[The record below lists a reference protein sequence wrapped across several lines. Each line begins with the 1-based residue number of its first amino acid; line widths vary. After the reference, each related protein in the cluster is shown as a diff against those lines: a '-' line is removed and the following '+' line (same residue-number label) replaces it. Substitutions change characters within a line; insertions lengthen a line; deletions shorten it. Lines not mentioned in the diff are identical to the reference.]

1 MPGDAHTKE
10 LPPPAVAATH
20 ALEVASVHADPGSS
34 GLDRQ
39 VEIVSG
45 YASSHPDDVVANEGA
60 AEAHQ
65 DREIFSPP
73 TTATSTK
80 GQRSTSA
87 AAAPAARRELDEKVF
102 PSLATAATTRPTAAS
117 RAAARSLADGHAA
130 SGGWMPEG
138 RSRPAAGTIIDGSD
152 LDEDEL
158 DAMYDLGADENSED
172 ERLSSSTVRSDYG
185 EESSGDD
192 TVIEVIPTTAT
203 ASRVPPLGNDPLEMA
218 AKGTLPQRRFKIPD
232 RVVDNVEEYVSR
244 VDTTLFVMGFTPLP
258 LTPTSAWGVLNMVN
272 SFHC

>member
-1 MPGDAHTKE
+1 MKE

-20 ALEVASVHADPGSS
+20 VLEVPSVHAGSS

-39 VEIVSG
+39 VEITSG

-60 AEAHQ
+60 AAACQ
-65 DREIFSPP
+65 NREIFSPP
-73 TTATSTK
+73 TTVTSTK

-87 AAAPAARRELDEKVF
+87 AAAPAARRELDEVF
-102 PSLATAATTRPTAAS
+102 PSLARAATTRPTAAS
-117 RAAARSLADGHAA
+117 RAAARPLANGHAA

-158 DAMYDLGADENSED
+158 DAMYDLGTDASSED

-185 EESSGDD
+185 VLSSEDD
-192 TVIEVIPTTAT
+192 TVIDVIPTTAT

-258 LTPTSAWGVLNMVN
+258 LTPLQRRE
-272 SFHC
+272 C